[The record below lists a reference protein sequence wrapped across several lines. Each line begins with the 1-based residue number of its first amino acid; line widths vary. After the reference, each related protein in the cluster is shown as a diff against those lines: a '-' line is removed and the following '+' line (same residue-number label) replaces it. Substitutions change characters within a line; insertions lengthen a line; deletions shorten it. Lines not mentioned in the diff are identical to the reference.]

1 MQQNYTFYLCKGH
14 AIALPEAPKLKIKL
28 TCVSVLFQSLC
39 LYFFAGWN
47 MPGHSQAC
55 EAWPLARE
63 DCSFHWCAAQ
73 SALECTGELGT
84 ENASESTGSKAQV
97 IKKTPNF
104 FWFQA
109 QAGYTQC
116 TLFVESS
123 SLAINLITQQKHKE
137 LLCMFCGVLNLFT
150 FPEYIVTVL

>member
-1 MQQNYTFYLCKGH
+1 MQQNYTFYLCRGH
-14 AIALPEAPKLKIKL
+14 AIAFPEAPKLKIKL
-28 TCVSVLFQSLC
+28 TCVSVLFQPLC

-97 IKKTPNF
+97 MKKLQTFSDFRHRPDIHNARCLLSHPLWRLTSSPSRNIKSF
-104 FWFQA
+104 SA
-109 QAGYTQC
+109 C
-116 TLFVESS
+116 FVE
-123 SLAINLITQQKHKE
+123 
-137 LLCMFCGVLNLFT
+137 C
-150 FPEYIVTVL
+150 

>member
-1 MQQNYTFYLCKGH
+1 
-14 AIALPEAPKLKIKL
+14 
-28 TCVSVLFQSLC
+28 
-39 LYFFAGWN
+39 

-97 IKKTPNF
+97 MKNSKLFLISGT
-104 FWFQA
+104 
-109 QAGYTQC
+109 GRVYTMYVVC
-116 TLFVESS
+116 
-123 SLAINLITQQKHKE
+123 
-137 LLCMFCGVLNLFT
+137 
-150 FPEYIVTVL
+150 

>member
-1 MQQNYTFYLCKGH
+1 MQQNYTFYLCRGH

-84 ENASESTGSKAQV
+84 ENAFESTGSKAHVMKRLQTFPGFRHRQDIHNAHCLLSHPLSWLTSSPSRN
-97 IKKTPNF
+97 IKSLS
-104 FWFQA
+104 A
-109 QAGYTQC
+109 C
-116 TLFVESS
+116 FVE
-123 SLAINLITQQKHKE
+123 
-137 LLCMFCGVLNLFT
+137 
-150 FPEYIVTVL
+150 Y